1 MARELGRSIA
11 SGRTAEAHERGPGWV
26 LKLFREE
33 IDLAVVRREHG
44 IAAAVFEARA
54 PAPRTGAIVSI
65 GPPYGLE
72 YERIEGV
79 PLPHA
84 MRAYPTK
91 LLYYAD
97 PMADTRLQ
105 LNSIETIEGVPLQR
119 TTIEQRLSA
128 EIALDSET
136 KIRVLSRLNE
146 LGMGSSLCHGD
157 FHPENIILQGNR
169 ATVLDWTVASCGDA
183 SSDLAQTLV
192 ILNGYL
198 ETIGTHAP
206 EADAL
211 LQFIQRYLSRY
222 LRSDPVSGEKYCAW
236 VPIVAAARLSDF
248 H

>member
-1 MARELGRSIA
+1 VNGVLSYQSLNCLREWPGQLEAFVPSRNGMARELGRSIA

-97 PMADTRLQ
+97 PMADTHLTSKDRAKKHLLLLSKRNHAIIPVGNLKVGPPMKEKPDVLQ
-105 LNSIETIEGVPLQR
+105 GTLALMVLKTLDVLGPQHGYGIAR
-119 TTIEQRLSA
+119 RIEQIS
-128 EIALDSET
+128 
-136 KIRVLSRLNE
+136 
-146 LGMGSSLCHGD
+146 GD
-157 FHPENIILQGNR
+157 ILAVNQG
-169 ATVLDWTVASCGDA
+169 
-183 SSDLAQTLV
+183 TLV
-192 ILNGYL
+192 SR
-198 ETIGTHAP
+198 AA
-206 EADAL
+206 EAGA
-211 LQFIQRYLSRY
+211 
-222 LRSDPVSGEKYCAW
+222 
-236 VPIVAAARLSDF
+236 
-248 H
+248 